1 MSYSFKTLKI
11 FGGQIGN
18 RPILFGLFYFILV
31 PVFQVVR
38 FPNDACEI
46 SGGSYNGTCY
56 TALVFLIDTM
66 IYYKVLISKCY
77 LFHREECSYQ

>member
-1 MSYSFKTLKI
+1 MFYSFEI
-11 FGGQIGN
+11 FNPFWDQIV
-18 RPILFGLFYFILV
+18 FGLLYFILV

-56 TALVFLIDTM
+56 TALVSLN
-66 IYYKVLISKCY
+66 
-77 LFHREECSYQ
+77 

>member
-1 MSYSFKTLKI
+1 MGAPTSLAPLVILMFYTFKI
-11 FGGQIGN
+11 FGGQIGS
-18 RPILFGLFYFILV
+18 RPTLFGLFYFILV

-56 TALVFLIDTM
+56 TALVFLN
-66 IYYKVLISKCY
+66 
-77 LFHREECSYQ
+77 